1 MDKPKKLGRGLSSLL
16 SVHTPVQVVHVET
29 SVVNEHTGPST
40 HQTDGL
46 VHIPIADIIPNRFQ
60 PRRHIDEATIAQLA
74 ASIKTSGVMQPI
86 VVRPLTQSVSG
97 GVVGGH
103 GSAAG
108 ATWELVAGER
118 RWRAASEAGLRTV
131 PAVIREL
138 SDSDSAQWAIV
149 ENVQREDLNPIDKA
163 LAFRAL
169 GEQFGMTQSEIAERV
184 GVDRS
189 TIANLIRLT
198 ELEPVLQ
205 DLVARGD
212 LSNGHAKILLSL
224 ESEPELS
231 QDQRGRVILGKR
243 AAASGWS
250 VKTTEIEV
258 KKWQS
263 AIRTRK
269 LGGVGQE
276 LAAAH
281 QNAATDKTLIILA
294 DLARQIGEVLGTKV
308 EIQPRVGRKGMTAGR
323 IMIEYY
329 DIDHFD
335 GLVEKFRKCT

>member
-1 MDKPKKLGRGLSSLL
+1 MEKPKKLGRGLSSLL
-16 SVHTPVQVVHVET
+16 SVNTPVQVMAPANNVEYT
-29 SVVNEHTGPST
+29 GLSSINETG
-40 HQTDGL
+40 GL
-46 VHIPIADIIPNRFQ
+46 VHIPIADIVPNRYQ
-60 PRRHIDEATIAQLA
+60 PRRVIDDSTITQLA

-86 VVRPLTQSVSG
+86 VVRPLSNPQA
-97 GVVGGH
+97 VGGH

-108 ATWELVAGER
+108 AAWELVAGER
-118 RWRAASEAGLRTV
+118 RWRAASEAGLRTI
-131 PAVIREL
+131 PAIVKEL
-138 SDSDSAQWAIV
+138 SDSDCAQWAIV

-169 GEQFGMTQSEIAERV
+169 SEQFGMTQAEIAERV

-205 DLVARGD
+205 ELVSRGE
-212 LSNGHAKILLSL
+212 LSNGHAKVLLSL
-224 ESEPELS
+224 ESEANLPQE
-231 QDQRGRVILGKR
+231 QRGRVILGKR

-250 VKTTEIEV
+250 VKSTEIEV

-263 AIRTRK
+263 AIRTRQQ
-269 LGGVGQE
+269 GGVGQE

-294 DLARQIGEVLGTKV
+294 DLARQIGEQLGTKV
-308 EIQPRVGRKGMTAGR
+308 QIQPHVGRKGMTSGR

>member
-1 MDKPKKLGRGLSSLL
+1 MEKPKKLGRGLSSLL
-16 SVHTPVQVVHVET
+16 SVHTPVQVAAPAEA
-29 SVVNEHTGPST
+29 SEHTGRSIEE
-40 HQTDGL
+40 QTDGL
-46 VHIPIADIIPNRFQ
+46 VHIRISEIVPNRFQ
-60 PRRHIDEATIAQLA
+60 PRRSIDDNTITQLA
-74 ASIKTSGVMQPI
+74 ASIRTSGVMQPI
-86 VVRPLTQSVSG
+86 VVRRLMAA
-97 GVVGGH
+97 VGGQ
-103 GSAAG
+103 GLAAG
-108 ATWELVAGER
+108 AAWELVAGER

-131 PAVIREL
+131 PAVVREL

-169 GEQFGMTQSEIAERV
+169 SEQFGMTQAEIADRV

-189 TIANLIRLT
+189 TIANLVRLT
-198 ELEPVLQ
+198 ELEPALQ
-205 DLVARGD
+205 ELVSRGE
-212 LSNGHAKILLSL
+212 LSNGHAKVLLSL
-224 ESEPELS
+224 ESEPGLS

-258 KKWQS
+258 KKWQA
-263 AIRTRK
+263 AIRTRQM
-269 LGGVGQE
+269 GGVGQE

-281 QNAATDKTLIILA
+281 QNAAADKTLIILA

-308 EIQPRVGRKGMTAGR
+308 EIQPRVGRKGMTSGR
-323 IMIEYY
+323 IIIEYY

-335 GLVEKFRKCT
+335 GLVDKFRKCT